1 LLYIAEVI
9 RTLTILFLDVS
20 GLSKEKYQKQ
30 TEITIVNKSSPSF
43 RDQPVRALKARI
55 SGAVLLVFML
65 ATFVAWL
72 FLPPSLPNIV
82 RLGTGPVD
90 GHYALFGDALR
101 AEVKEHGIELELI
114 TTAGSAEN
122 IRLLLDNEID
132 VGLVQ
137 SGNMSDAQ
145 AAQLVSIATVFY
157 EPVLIVERADWNS
170 DHIQGGRIAIGL
182 PESGSNILAR
192 ELLGDQGVREG
203 VPAGTQFIE
212 IGSEQAVEA
221 LRAGQ
226 VDSGIFVTSLL
237 PPWVDS
243 LFTDPSLRVTHFAL
257 AEAFSRHY
265 RYLQRIV
272 IPAGVINLRDE
283 IPPNDIEVI
292 ATTASLV
299 TRPNVHSA
307 LIPLLI
313 ESAREQLYQ
322 GGLLADPEQFP
333 SAHGV
338 EAPLADDAF
347 QYFERGPSFFFRWLP
362 YQYAHAA
369 TRLSIFLLPF
379 LTLLYPLL
387 RSVGPTY
394 RWINQR
400 RVYRWYSV
408 LERVDREIDAGGEV
422 VNFEKIQKELE
433 KVDQEIRNVHVPPRF
448 GANLFALRTHHRLL
462 VERLEKLRENGSGS

>member
-1 LLYIAEVI
+1 M
-9 RTLTILFLDVS
+9 S
-20 GLSKEKYQKQ
+20 
-30 TEITIVNKSSPSF
+30 KSSPNF
-43 RDQPVRALKARI
+43 RDQPARTLKVRI
-55 SGAVLLVFML
+55 SGVVLLVFLL
-65 ATFVAWL
+65 ATVVAWW

-90 GHYALFGDALR
+90 GHYARFGDALR
-101 AEVKEHGIELELI
+101 AEVREQGIELELV

-132 VGLVQ
+132 VALVQ

-170 DHIQGGRIAIGL
+170 GHIQGWRIAIGL
-182 PESGSNILAR
+182 PGSGSNILAR
-192 ELLGDQGVREG
+192 DLLRDQGVREG

-226 VDSGIFVTSLL
+226 VDSGIFVTSLYL
-237 PPWVDS
+237 PWVDS
-243 LFTDPSLRVTHFAL
+243 LFTDPGLRVTNFAL

-265 RYLQRIV
+265 RYLQPIV
-272 IPAGVINLRDE
+272 IPAGLINLRDE
-283 IPPNDIEVI
+283 IPPNDIELI

-313 ESAREQLYQ
+313 ASAREQVYQ
-322 GGLLADPEQFP
+322 RDLLADPEQFP

-338 EAPLADDAF
+338 EAPLADNALH
-347 QYFERGPSFFFRWLP
+347 YFERCPSFFYRWLP
-362 YQYAHAA
+362 YRYAHAA
-369 TRLSIFLLPF
+369 TRLSIILLPF

-394 RWINQR
+394 RWVNQR
-400 RVYRWYSV
+400 RVYRWYRV
-408 LERVDREIDAGGEV
+408 LERLEKEIDASGKD
-422 VNFEKIQKELE
+422 VNFGRIHKELD
-433 KVDQEIRNVHVPPRF
+433 KVNKEIRTVHVPPRF
-448 GANLFALRTHHRLL
+448 VATMIALRDYHRLL
-462 VERLEKLRENGSGS
+462 VERLEKLRDNGSSS

>member
-1 LLYIAEVI
+1 M
-9 RTLTILFLDVS
+9 S
-20 GLSKEKYQKQ
+20 KLSP
-30 TEITIVNKSSPSF
+30 NF
-43 RDQPVRALKARI
+43 RDQPARTLKVRI
-55 SGAVLLVFML
+55 SGVVLLVFLL
-65 ATFVAWL
+65 ATVVAWW
-72 FLPPSLPNIV
+72 FLPPPLPNIV

-90 GHYALFGDALR
+90 GQYARFGDALR
-101 AEVKEHGIELELI
+101 AEVKEHGLELELV

-157 EPVLIVERADWNS
+157 EPVLIVESTDWNS

-182 PESGSNILAR
+182 PGSGANLLVR
-192 ELLGDQGVREG
+192 ELLRDQGVREG

-212 IGSEQAVEA
+212 IGGEQAVEA
-221 LRAGQ
+221 LRAGR
-226 VDSGIFVTSLL
+226 VDSGIFVTSLEL
-237 PPWVDS
+237 PWVDS
-243 LFTDPSLRVTHFAL
+243 LFTDPGLRVTNFAL

-265 RYLQRIV
+265 RYLQPIV
-272 IPAGVINLRDE
+272 IPAGLINLRDE
-283 IPPNDIEVI
+283 IPPNDIELI

-313 ESAREQLYQ
+313 ASAREQLYQ
-322 GGLLADPEQFP
+322 GDLLADPEQFP

-338 EAPLADDAF
+338 DAPLADDALH
-347 QYFERGPSFFFRWLP
+347 YFERGPSFFYRWLP
-362 YQYAHAA
+362 YRYAHAA
-369 TRLSIFLLPF
+369 TRLSIILLPF

-394 RWINQR
+394 RWVNQR
-400 RVYRWYSV
+400 RVYRWYRV
-408 LERVDREIDAGGEV
+408 LERLEKEIDASGKD
-422 VNFEKIQKELE
+422 VNFGRIQKELD
-433 KVDQEIRNVHVPPRF
+433 KVDKEIRTVNVPPRF
-448 GANLFALRTHHRLL
+448 VATMIALRDYHRLL
-462 VERLEKLRENGSGS
+462 VERLEKLRDNGSSS

>member
-1 LLYIAEVI
+1 MF
-9 RTLTILFLDVS
+9 RVS
-20 GLSKEKYQKQ
+20 LRQNNQKQ
-30 TEITIVNKSSPSF
+30 TAITIVNKSSPNF
-43 RDQPVRALKARI
+43 RDQPVQTLKVRI
-55 SGAVLLVFML
+55 SGAVLLVFLL
-65 ATFVAWL
+65 ATVVAWW

-90 GHYALFGDALR
+90 GHYARFGDALR
-101 AEVKEHGIELELI
+101 AEVKEHGIELELV

-137 SGNMSDAQ
+137 SGNMSDDQ

-182 PESGSNILAR
+182 PGSGSNILAR
-192 ELLGDQGVREG
+192 ELLRDQGVREG

-212 IGSEQAVEA
+212 IGSEQAAEA

-226 VDSGIFVTSLL
+226 VDSGIFVTSLHL
-237 PPWVDS
+237 PWVGS
-243 LFTDPSLRVTHFAL
+243 LFTDPSLRVTHLAL

-272 IPAGVINLRDE
+272 IPAGLINLRDE

-313 ESAREQLYQ
+313 ASAREQLYQ
-322 GGLLADPEQFP
+322 GGLLADPGQFP

-338 EAPLADDAF
+338 EAPLADDALH
-347 QYFERGPSFFFRWLP
+347 YFERGPSFFYRWLP

-369 TRLSIFLLPF
+369 TRLSIILLPF

-394 RWINQR
+394 RWVNQR

-408 LERVDREIDAGGEV
+408 LERVEKEIDASGEV
-422 VNFEKIQKELE
+422 VNFERIQKELE
-433 KVDQEIRNVHVPPRF
+433 KVEDEIRSVHVPPRF

-462 VERLEKLRENGSGS
+462 VERLEKLRGNGSGS

>member
-1 LLYIAEVI
+1 M
-9 RTLTILFLDVS
+9 S
-20 GLSKEKYQKQ
+20 
-30 TEITIVNKSSPSF
+30 KSSPNF
-43 RDQPVRALKARI
+43 RDQPARTLKVRI
-55 SGAVLLVFML
+55 SGVVLLVFLL
-65 ATFVAWL
+65 ATVVAWW
-72 FLPPSLPNIV
+72 FLPPPLPNIV

-90 GHYALFGDALR
+90 GHYAQFGDALR
-101 AEVKEHGIELELI
+101 AEVKEHGLELELV

-157 EPVLIVERADWNS
+157 EPVLTVESADWNS
-170 DHIQGGRIAIGL
+170 DHMQGGRIAIGL
-182 PESGSNILAR
+182 PGSGSNLLAR
-192 ELLGDQGVREG
+192 ELLRDQGVREG

-212 IGSEQAVEA
+212 IGSKQAVEA
-221 LRAGQ
+221 LRAGR
-226 VDSGIFVTSLL
+226 VDSGIFVTSLEL
-237 PPWVDS
+237 PWVGS
-243 LFTDPSLRVTHFAL
+243 LFTDPGLRVKNFSL

-265 RYLQRIV
+265 RYLQPIV
-272 IPAGVINLRDE
+272 IPAGLINLRDE
-283 IPPNDIEVI
+283 IPPNDIELI

-322 GGLLADPEQFP
+322 GGLLAGPEQFP

-338 EAPLADDAF
+338 EAPLADAALH
-347 QYFERGPSFFFRWLP
+347 YFERGPSFFYRWLP
-362 YQYAHAA
+362 YRYAHAA
-369 TRLSIFLLPF
+369 TRFSIILLPF

-394 RWINQR
+394 RWVNQR
-400 RVYRWYSV
+400 RVYRWYRV
-408 LERVDREIDAGGEV
+408 LERLEKEIDASGKD
-422 VNFEKIQKELE
+422 VNFGRIQKELD
-433 KVDQEIRNVHVPPRF
+433 KVDKEIRTVHVPPRF
-448 GANLFALRTHHRLL
+448 VATMIALRDYHRLL
-462 VERLEKLRENGSGS
+462 VERLEKLRNNGSSS